1 MNSNRTW
8 LAAAM
13 VAAIGLHFVPFTMYL
28 SPDLHQ
34 AYRPWYYHLLEK
46 GFSEPISNYSP
57 PYLYLLWGLTRFDG
71 IFWPNVMSERPSMNG
86 LMPARI
92 KGPPRLYSL
101 KTGLPLISAGTWA

>member
-1 MNSNRTW
+1 
-8 LAAAM
+8 
-13 VAAIGLHFVPFTMYL
+13 MYL

-71 IFWPNVMSERPSMNG
+71 SSGPMS
-86 LMPARI
+86 
-92 KGPPRLYSL
+92 
-101 KTGLPLISAGTWA
+101 